1 MDRKALTNWHQ
12 CLGDILR
19 QSDDDKALLSLVAHL
34 KGLFRSNSVILMVF
48 RADSS
53 PVFLHNDTGHS
64 WRKNNFDDYIAAFY
78 ILDPF
83 YQAALSLKE
92 DGVLGL
98 EEITPPDFHK
108 SEYFE
113 AWYQQSGLN
122 DEVNFMARL
131 SDGSVVALSLART
144 IDAPRFS
151 PKDLEDMRMIAPVV
165 CGLLAT
171 RCSGGHKETEKG
183 RRLHAELE
191 AALGAFGR
199 DILTPREFEIMQML
213 MHGHPARSVA
223 DRLSISME
231 TVKVH
236 RKRIYAKLD
245 IGTHAE
251 LFSLFLAALENTDTS
266 SGEDPLKAY
275 LGA

>member
-1 MDRKALTNWHQ
+1 MDRKTLTAWHE
-12 CLGDILR
+12 CLGKILR
-19 QSDDDKALLSLVAHL
+19 ESDDKAAVTSLVVHL
-34 KGLFRSNSVILMVF
+34 KTLFRANSVILMVY
-48 RADSS
+48 RAGSS

-83 YQAALSLKE
+83 YQAALNLSE
-92 DGVLGL
+92 DGLLGL

-131 SDGSVVALSLART
+131 ADGSVVALSLART

-151 PKDLEDMRMIAPVV
+151 ARDLEDMRMIAPVV
-165 CGLLAT
+165 CGLMAT
-171 RCSGGHKETEKG
+171 RCSGAHKETEKG
-183 RRLHAELE
+183 RRLHVELQS
-191 AALGAFGR
+191 ALGAFGR

-223 DRLSISME
+223 DQLSISME

-236 RKRIYAKLD
+236 RKKIYAKLD

-251 LFSLFLAALENTDTS
+251 LFSLFLAALENTDTTL
-266 SGEDPLKAY
+266 GDDPLKAY